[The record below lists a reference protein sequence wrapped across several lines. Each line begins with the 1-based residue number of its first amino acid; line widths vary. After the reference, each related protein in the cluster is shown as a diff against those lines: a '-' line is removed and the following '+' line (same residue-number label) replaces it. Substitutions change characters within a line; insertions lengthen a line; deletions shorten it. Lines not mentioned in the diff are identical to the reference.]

1 MPDGCT
7 NAERIMETWKLG
19 LLVGA
24 ALCASA
30 LQSEAQSGS
39 LKLREI
45 NFDMWCQEHRHL
57 PPARCDKRL
66 PQDDAA
72 FQQYVNTIERY
83 ETQRLNSEAQERS
96 IGRMINADP
105 IDNPIQP
112 STPSAGHS
120 PR

>member
-1 MPDGCT
+1 M
-7 NAERIMETWKLG
+7 METWKLG

-24 ALCASA
+24 ALCASTV
-30 LQSEAQSGS
+30 QSEAQSCS

-72 FQQYVNTIERY
+72 FRQYVNTIEHY
-83 ETQRLNSEAQERS
+83 EIQKLNSEAQERS
-96 IGRMINADP
+96 ISRVINADP

-112 STPSAGHS
+112 STPSAEHS
-120 PR
+120 PQ